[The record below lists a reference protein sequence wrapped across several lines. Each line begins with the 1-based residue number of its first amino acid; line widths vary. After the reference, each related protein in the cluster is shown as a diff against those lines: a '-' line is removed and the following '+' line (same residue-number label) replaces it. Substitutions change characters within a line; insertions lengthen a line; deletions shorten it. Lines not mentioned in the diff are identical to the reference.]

1 MASPRLTLSPSRDIP
16 FNKLRLSQANVRR
29 IKANVSIEE
38 LAEDIA
44 RRGLLQ
50 SLNVRPILDDDRN
63 ETGRFEVPAGG
74 RRFRALELL
83 VRQKRFPKSG
93 PVPCIVRDADTEILA
108 EDDSLAENVQRV
120 ALHPLD
126 QYRAF
131 MALKEKGQTE
141 EAIAAAFF
149 VPVTVVRQRLRL
161 ASVSPALLEVYAED
175 GMTLEQLMAF
185 TLTSDHKRQEQ
196 VWEALQQSYAKE
208 PYQIRRM
215 LTEKQVRA
223 SDKRTLFV
231 GVEEYQAA
239 GGAVSRDLFHADD
252 GGWLDDPALLD
263 RLVTEKLKRE
273 AENVAGE
280 GWRWIEVAV
289 EFPYGHSH
297 GLRRINGEAAELSDD
312 EQKQLAELQTEYEA
326 LSEEYQD
333 AEELPEEVD
342 ARFGELEAF
351 IASFEERPVVYDPAE
366 VARAG
371 AFVSLRPDGKLAIER
386 GYVRPEDERKADD
399 GQDGDGRGS
408 SDAGGGSSI
417 DECAGSNRSGAVIT
431 VAGDKGGGD
440 EEEDDAIRPLPD
452 RLVLELTAH
461 RTLALRDAVAQNP
474 EVALT
479 LLLRRLVTDA
489 FQRGGGAGCLEASVR
504 HVFFPAQA
512 PDLKDCPSA
521 SSIAARREAW
531 AAELGRLAGDDRG
544 GDRDDAL
551 WDWLHGLDGASRLA
565 LLAHCVSF
573 GVNGLQEKVD
583 RYGGSGLSQHGL
595 ARRIA
600 EADRLALAVNLDMV
614 EAGWRPTEANYLARV
629 TKPRILEAVREGA
642 GDKAA
647 ELIAHLKK
655 GDMAREAERL
665 LADSG
670 WLPEPLRTVG
680 HDASVAEVAS
690 DAVDQTN
697 AVGDVSAATDL
708 PAFLSEDG
716 EAGDN
721 GFDADDPEA
730 EHPDTDLPSPP
741 AMAAE

>member
-1 MASPRLTLSPSRDIP
+1 M
-16 FNKLRLSQANVRR
+16 
-29 IKANVSIEE
+29 
-38 LAEDIA
+38 
-44 RRGLLQ
+44 
-50 SLNVRPILDDDRN
+50 
-63 ETGRFEVPAGG
+63 
-74 RRFRALELL
+74 
-83 VRQKRFPKSG
+83 
-93 PVPCIVRDADTEILA
+93 PCIVRDADTEILA

-479 LLLRRLVTDA
+479 LLLQRLVTDA

-600 EADRLALAVNLDMV
+600 EANRLALAVNLDMV

>member
-16 FNKLRLSQANVRR
+16 FNKLRLAQANVRR

-50 SLNVRPILDDDRN
+50 SLNVRPILDDERN

-83 VRQKRFPKSG
+83 VRQKRFPKAG
-93 PVPCIVRDADTEILA
+93 PVPCIVRDADTDILP

-131 MALKEKGQTE
+131 MALKEKGHSE

-185 TLTSDHKRQEQ
+185 TLTNDHKRQSQ
-196 VWEALQQSYAKE
+196 VWEALQQSYSKE

-223 SDKRTLFV
+223 SDKRALFV
-231 GVEEYQAA
+231 GIDAYEVA

-273 AENVAGE
+273 AESVAAE

-297 GLRRINGEAAELSDD
+297 GLRRIDGEAAELSED
-312 EQKQLAELQTEYEA
+312 EQRKLAELQTEYDA

-333 AEELPEEVD
+333 ADELPEAVD
-342 ARFGELEAF
+342 ARLGELEAL
-351 IASFEERPVVYDPAE
+351 IAGFEDRPVIYDPAE

-371 AFVSLRPDGKLAIER
+371 AFVSLRPDGRLAVER

-399 GQDGDGRGS
+399 GQDGDGEGG
-408 SDAGGGSSI
+408 SDAGEAGSAEVGSS
-417 DECAGSNRSGAVIT
+417 ARSGAVIT
-431 VAGDKGGGD
+431 VAGNKGASGED
-440 EEEDDAIRPLPD
+440 DEDDAIRPLPD
-452 RLVLELTAH
+452 RLLVELTAH

-479 LLLRRLVTDA
+479 LLLHRLVTDA

-504 HVFFPAQA
+504 HVFFPTQA
-512 PDLKDCPSA
+512 PDLKDSA
-521 SSIAARREAW
+521 SAASIAARREAW
-531 AAELGRLAGDDRG
+531 SAELARLAGDDDGG

-551 WDWLHGLDGASRLA
+551 WDWLHGLDGPAAWPCS
-565 LLAHCVSF
+565 
-573 GVNGLQEKVD
+573 
-583 RYGGSGLSQHGL
+583 
-595 ARRIA
+595 RIA
-600 EADRLALAVNLDMV
+600 F
-614 EAGWRPTEANYLARV
+614 P
-629 TKPRILEAVREGA
+629 
-642 GDKAA
+642 
-647 ELIAHLKK
+647 
-655 GDMAREAERL
+655 
-665 LADSG
+665 S
-670 WLPEPLRTVG
+670 
-680 HDASVAEVAS
+680 ASTRCRRRS
-690 DAVDQTN
+690 T
-697 AVGDVSAATDL
+697 
-708 PAFLSEDG
+708 
-716 EAGDN
+716 
-721 GFDADDPEA
+721 
-730 EHPDTDLPSPP
+730 
-741 AMAAE
+741 AMAARV

>member
-479 LLLRRLVTDA
+479 LLLQRLVTDA

-600 EADRLALAVNLDMV
+600 EANRLALAVNLDMV